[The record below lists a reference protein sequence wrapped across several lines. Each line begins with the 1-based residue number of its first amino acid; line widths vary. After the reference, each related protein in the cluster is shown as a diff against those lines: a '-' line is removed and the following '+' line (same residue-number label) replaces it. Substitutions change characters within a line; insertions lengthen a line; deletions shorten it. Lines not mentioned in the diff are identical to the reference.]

1 MAFSSI
7 MTFLCVAY
15 VLGYGGMVV
24 YDLFFSKEGVDLV
37 PVMEEEEI
45 DISDEAKTFNPVF
58 IVKEDEKP
66 VEEEGEAFD
75 DGKEEEAVDEVVKM
89 TGGIEI
95 KDLIPKMED
104 LAVNGKNSE
113 LGAVVN
119 DWSERYGA
127 V

>member
-24 YDLFFSKEGVDLV
+24 NDLFFSKEGVELT

-45 DISDEAKTFNPVF
+45 DISDEVKTFNPVF
-58 IVKEDEKP
+58 IMKEDDIIL
-66 VEEEGEAFD
+66 EESSAPD
-75 DGKEEEAVDEVVKM
+75 DVVAM

-95 KDLIPKMED
+95 NDLVPKLED
-104 LAVNGKNSE
+104 LSINGKNSE

-119 DWSERYGA
+119 DWNESSDT